1 MATVTMVRGLLIPAQ
16 KKTMDKSRVEDQK
29 AVDKALVA
37 AIKKTELLESYLRT
51 SFSLRHGQ
59 RPHEMVF

>member
-1 MATVTMVRGLLIPAQ
+1 MVCEWLTLGQ
-16 KKTMDKSRVEDQK
+16 KKTIDKSRVDDQK
-29 AVDKALVA
+29 AVDKAIVA
-37 AIKKTELLESYLRT
+37 AIKKTEMLESYLRT

>member
-1 MATVTMVRGLLIPAQ
+1 MQ
-16 KKTMDKSRVEDQK
+16 KKQPTSERASDQK
-29 AVDKALVA
+29 AIDKPLLS
-37 AIKKTELLESYLRT
+37 AIKNEEFLASYLRS